1 MQKLPNHEYAPWLMT
16 ALLIPLAE
24 AASGAS
30 WPFVLAVTA
39 AGMAISCCT
48 GREEPSEWLKCMQ
61 GIVSI
66 LIITQILPDTHICW
80 QGRMG
85 EYAVPLI
92 LLTLA
97 AITVDKGAEQ
107 AAKGIN
113 VLRYGVIAVTGIVM
127 LTGLKEI
134 EWSHLTPEWKP
145 DNGRLLLLSVLP
157 MMSGKRKGKLWIPL
171 YALTACILLVGVI
184 GTKTTLWEYSRS
196 IGIFG
201 MRLESITAMAS
212 AVSNYALLCY
222 LLAQCGTGWRSRGA
236 ALMGYA
242 GYLGG
247 MAVNEYLTAS
257 AAAALYGVIP
267 MLKNKS
273 KKDEKRC

>member
-39 AGMAISCCT
+39 AGMAISCCA
-48 GREEPSEWLKCMQ
+48 GREEPPEWLKCMQ

-145 DNGRLLLLSVLP
+145 DKGRLLLLSVLP
-157 MMSGKRKGKLWIPL
+157 MMGGKRKGKLWIPL
-171 YALTACILLVGVI
+171 YAVTACILLMGVI

-201 MRLESITAMAS
+201 MRLESITAMATAAS
-212 AVSNYALLCY
+212 DYALLCY

-236 ALMGYA
+236 AVLAYA
-242 GYLGG
+242 GYLCG
-247 MAVNEYLTAS
+247 MTVNEYLTAS